1 MNRFFTQG
9 TGHLTRLIEGDAA
22 SAVESMAAR
31 KELNG
36 ISGFMEGFQTDRTVY
51 AARVIQT
58 DMGIYTIHINTD
70 ITLIAV
76 NMIVRT
82 THSTDTALVAVIL
95 TLVLIIQENTCG
107 APIGAH
113 GCVTRFTDLLGAL
126 NGLARQAFDLFH
138 GLSVHGMGQFRV
150 LLILILDLVVTE
162 PTGKELL
169 AARG

>member
-1 MNRFFTQG
+1 MERGNALLLTIITQHFYAFVSIFFRHRGSLNLRVHILNNISPLVFRMNRFFTQG

-82 THSTDTALVAVIL
+82 THSTDATLLTVIL
-95 TLVLIIQENTCG
+95 TLVLII
-107 APIGAH
+107 
-113 GCVTRFTDLLGAL
+113 
-126 NGLARQAFDLFH
+126 
-138 GLSVHGMGQFRV
+138 
-150 LLILILDLVVTE
+150 
-162 PTGKELL
+162 
-169 AARG
+169 